1 MFTIFF
7 KENVSSGSGHLQFTA
22 KDGELTIGTGVINIP
37 NNKKTDVDP
46 KESNISKLDKLQE
59 ILGEENNPICLMCKA
74 LNLSENST
82 EALDTNLAKKCH
94 CLEPLRRFEGM
105 FCETNRKSIGKIVF
119 VY

>member
-1 MFTIFF
+1 
-7 KENVSSGSGHLQFTA
+7 
-22 KDGELTIGTGVINIP
+22 
-37 NNKKTDVDP
+37 
-46 KESNISKLDKLQE
+46 
-59 ILGEENNPICLMCKA
+59 MCKA

-105 FCETNRKSIGKIVF
+105 FCETNRKSTGKIAF